1 MTRPFPT
8 EPLRPVRSHA
18 TLAETAHALRQGP
31 SHGVPAPR
39 PLSTLRAVPPRV
51 TALVVAVAMALGLL
65 TASVVPARA
74 DNRDVAKAIAAVAA
88 IALIAKMASDS
99 KKRHRAEAQP
109 PAPPPPEVPASC
121 GLRFAGDPA
130 VNYAESCL
138 RRAGMV
144 TPLPATCAMPVSL
157 GGRPDRIYR
166 EPCLIRSGLRIDP
179 RR

>member
-1 MTRPFPT
+1 MNRPIPNAT
-8 EPLRPVRSHA
+8 SRRPLADA
-18 TLAETAHALRQGP
+18 TLAETAHALRTGP
-31 SHGVPAPR
+31 RRAPPAPP
-39 PLSTLRAVPPRV
+39 PLSTLREVPPRL
-51 TALVVAVAMALGLL
+51 TALVAAVAVALGLL
-65 TASVVPARA
+65 AASVVPARA
-74 DNRDVAKAIAAVAA
+74 EGRDVAKAIAAVAA

-99 KKRHRAEAQP
+99 KKRQRQDAHP

-144 TPLPATCAMPVSL
+144 APLPATCAMPVTL
-157 GGRPDRIYR
+157 AGRPDRIYR